1 MQNPLIPKKIN
12 PLVSLMRQP
21 KIYVKLPSQG
31 QYWAEG
37 SINITETG
45 EYPVY
50 SMTAKDELMLKTPD
64 ALLNGQAVVNVIQS
78 CIPNVVNAWAAPSL
92 DLDALLI
99 AIRLATYGESMET
112 TIKIA
117 DEEANYSVD
126 LRTLLDQLYSN
137 ITWDERIE
145 INDSMIIYV
154 KPLTYKE
161 LSKTSVES
169 FETQRIMNI
178 VNDDTMGEDQK
189 LELFKN
195 SFSKLTQITLGIISD
210 SIYKIDT
217 ASGSVTDSD
226 FIAEFINNCDREI
239 FNSVQAHLN
248 RLKDRN
254 AIKPMKVKATEE
266 MMAKGVSGEVEVPII
281 FDASTFFV

>member
-1 MQNPLIPKKIN
+1 MQNPLIQKKIN
-12 PLVSLMRQP
+12 PLISLMRQP
-21 KIYVKLPSQG
+21 KIYVRLPSQG

-37 SINITETG
+37 SIITTETS

-78 CIPNVVNAWAAPSL
+78 CIPNITNAWAAPSL

-112 TIKIA
+112 TITVAK
-117 DEEANYSVD
+117 EEATYTVD
-126 LRTLLDQLYSN
+126 LRSLLDQLYSTV
-137 ITWDERIE
+137 TWEERIE
-145 INDSMIIYV
+145 VNDSMIIYV
-154 KPLTYKE
+154 KPLSYKE
-161 LSKTSVES
+161 LSKTSVET

-178 VNDDTMGEDQK
+178 VNDDTMEEEKK
-189 LELFKN
+189 LELFKT
-195 SFSKLTQITLGIISD
+195 SFNKLTQVTLGIISD

-217 ASGSVTDSD
+217 VEGSVTDAD
-226 FIAEFINNCDREI
+226 FIAEFINNCDRDI
-239 FNSVQAHLN
+239 FNSVQEHLN
-248 RLKDRN
+248 MLKERN
-254 AIKPMKVKATEE
+254 AIKPMKVQATPE
-266 MMAKGVSGEVEVPII
+266 MIAVGVSSEIEVPII